1 MTPSIVASK
10 KATPAERIAQAI
22 RDGNAKEVA
31 LILEQGFDVNQR
43 NVAGATLLHYACEFN
58 VPHVCEVLI
67 DAGIDIEARSDRLQT
82 ALTIAVEWRQASI
95 IALLLDRGADVHAP
109 GESDCNALRVA
120 ICEGSR
126 SEAPG
131 EFHAGQCIRML
142 VERGASIA
150 DFSHAQGV
158 DPLHLAVQEQNPPA
172 VQAILSLGY
181 EQSHGLESVRAARDL
196 SMGLDNRSIQSFL
209 TSWIQS
215 RDAMISMESVASSA
229 HLRP

>member
-109 GESDCNALRVA
+109 GESDCNALRV
-120 ICEGSR
+120 
-126 SEAPG
+126 
-131 EFHAGQCIRML
+131 
-142 VERGASIA
+142 ERGASIA